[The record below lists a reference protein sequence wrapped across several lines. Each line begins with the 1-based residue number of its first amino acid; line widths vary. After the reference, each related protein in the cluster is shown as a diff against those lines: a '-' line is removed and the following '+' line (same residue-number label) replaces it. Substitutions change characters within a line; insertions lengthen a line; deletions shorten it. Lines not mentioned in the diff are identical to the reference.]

1 MATHFARRTLGPEL
15 SISPRLS
22 ADALK
27 AAQHLPEHRRSRFL
41 ASRSLLAEL
50 VFMLYGI
57 PVLPEIVVNEQ
68 GRPRFTDPGLAD
80 FSLAH
85 TGNMLGVAI
94 TTEGCCGLDME
105 LQPATRTFTHPLA
118 PQTGHTLSKNE
129 TIWVDNQNDPLE
141 ARTQLVTLRRSLL
154 KLTGQQNDDGQ
165 HFQLLPGAG
174 KLRVA
179 QFPHVEAAC
188 DAEDVLIWTV
198 AVSPAIE
205 KLYLWEYDSI
215 QGWRS
220 LPDMRKRSTSP
231 NTRLMRFTSLPS
243 EKAMSIN

>member
-1 MATHFARRTLGPEL
+1 MATHFARGTLSPEF
-15 SISPRLS
+15 SISPRLP

-27 AAQHLPEHRRSRFL
+27 AAHHLPEHRRSRFL

-57 PVLPEIVVNEQ
+57 PVLPEIVVNAQ
-68 GRPRFTDPGLAD
+68 GRPRFADAGLAD
-80 FSLAH
+80 FSLAYA
-85 TGNMLGVAI
+85 GNMLGVAI

-105 LQPATRTFTHPLA
+105 LQRATRTFTHPLA

-129 TIWVDNQNDPLE
+129 TIWIDNQNDPME

-154 KLTGQQNDDGQ
+154 KLTGLQNDDGNQ
-165 HFQLLPGAG
+165 FQLLPGSG

-179 QFPHVEAAC
+179 QFPLVEAAC

-205 KLYLWEYDSI
+205 KLYLWEYDSV
-215 QGWRS
+215 QGWHS
-220 LPDMRKRSTSP
+220 LPDMRTRSTSP
-231 NTRLMRFTSLPS
+231 DTRLMRFTSLPS
-243 EKAMSIN
+243 EKAMIIN